1 MTTNSSPDL
10 KPEQEP
16 EPKVMDQILDKLA
29 ASWQSFIA
37 LFQRKPHASAA
48 APRVA
53 SRSKT
58 LNPAASSPAARK
70 TPARKIQ
77 GTYRIFGLDWLTF
90 TPRKILPAFWTIA
103 ALISLVVN
111 VVLIALLFGLGR
123 EMFKIKSMVGDGLLG
138 GLYTNFQKMDA
149 AHITTTINVTDTIMV
164 TDTIL
169 VKFDLPL
176 KQDTVVVLVQDTPVN
191 QVPILLNGV
200 WVPANIVLPQGTELG
215 IALDLSVPVETTVP
229 VNLKVPVQL
238 QVPVDIAMNQT
249 QLHEP
254 FQGLQGVIGP
264 YYNISTDLP
273 STWEDISLCGSGT
286 SWFCRW
292 YFGLK

>member
-1 MTTNSSPDL
+1 MTTSSS
-10 KPEQEP
+10 P
-16 EPKVMDQILDKLA
+16 EPKPDQKPELSVMDQISNKLSSA
-29 ASWQSFIA
+29 WESFTG
-37 LFQRKPHASAA
+37 LFQRRVKVYPMAPLEVSETQTPKRESSKP
-48 APRVA
+48 P
-53 SRSKT
+53 T
-58 LNPAASSPAARK
+58 RK
-70 TPARKIQ
+70 TP
-77 GTYRIFGLDWLTF
+77 GTYRIFGREWLTF

-103 ALISLVVN
+103 AVISLVVN

-138 GLYTNFQKMDA
+138 GLYSNFQKMDA
-149 AHITTTINVTDTIMV
+149 AHITTTIEVEDTIMV

-200 WVPANIVLPQGTELG
+200 WVPANIILPQGTELG
-215 IALDLSVPVETTVP
+215 ISLDLSVPVETTVP
-229 VNLKVPVQL
+229 INLEVPVQL
-238 QVPVDIAMNQT
+238 QVPVDIAMDQT

-273 STWEDISLCGSGT
+273 STWEDISLCSSGK